1 MKIGAEPD
9 DTADYWEERKN
20 IERRIKALTQGQVLC
35 TNLDA
40 EVKRAD
46 KKIQSI
52 LADTKV
58 PGESSDLLKATQDLQ
73 KLKATV
79 ENLLN
84 DAYDIRDLYDDTNKE
99 MDDC

>member
-1 MKIGAEPD
+1 MKIGAAPD

-20 IERRIKALTQGQVLC
+20 IERHIKALSQGQVLC
-35 TNLDA
+35 TNLDD
-40 EVKRAD
+40 EIKRAD

-52 LADTKV
+52 LADTKA
-58 PGESSDLLKATQDLQ
+58 PGECSDLSKATQDLQ

-84 DAYDIRDLYDDTNKE
+84 DAYDIRDLYDDTKKE